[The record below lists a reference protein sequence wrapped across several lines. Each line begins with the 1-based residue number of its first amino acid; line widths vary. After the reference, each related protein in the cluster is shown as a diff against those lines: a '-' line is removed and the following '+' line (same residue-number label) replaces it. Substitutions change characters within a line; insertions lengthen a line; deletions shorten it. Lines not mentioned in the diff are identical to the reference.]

1 LWEADAITGMRSRT
15 KSCTIPYR
23 NADFPEEIGETRKR
37 ALRTIGK
44 IKVQSIIIQPHPLIG
59 RLLEEDNNRREK
71 QRTSPYSYSWDKPL
85 FEAQWEQRR
94 LRILNALFCALDASG
109 FAPWLRGKDGRDLGV
124 RIGGQSVPLRLE
136 RIEPPHS
143 KNKPGRK
150 VADDSLHLDILVSLA
165 SEGARNSWSDVED
178 GRIERQ
184 LREIAV
190 EIVVVGEIQYGKSV
204 RAKFLLTR
212 GFEDILVFGLR
223 DAFRFHREVSHIE
236 PPFFVEL
243 GIVGIS
249 GHAIA
254 HDGYVINRSPRFTS
268 DVLIHEAVANSTSDQ
283 TVAELA
289 LTFFEKVNDDTGVSR
304 PKGLYGRQ

>member
-1 LWEADAITGMRSRT
+1 MRSRT

-204 RAKFLLTR
+204 RADYDWKVKRKAQIEECARRRQAELERQEREKQARIERERVDRLLNHARALKQANEIRTYVETVR
-212 GFEDILVFGLR
+212 TSIL
-223 DAFRFHREVSHIE
+223 EVQG
-236 PPFFVEL
+236 P
-243 GIVGIS
+243 
-249 GHAIA
+249 
-254 HDGYVINRSPRFTS
+254 D
-268 DVLIHEAVANSTSDQ
+268 DNSTLNSWCAWANAQADKLDPIKN
-283 TVAELA
+283 ER
-289 LTFFEKVNDDTGVSR
+289 FRIE
-304 PKGLYGRQ
+304 